1 MKYLILFTA
10 FISFSVL
17 VADARGQ
24 DRAAWVA
31 KLKIDLLE
39 LKGPALLA
47 DLEVKKANKIADL
60 DLLINSGKYRG
71 PALERLSRM
80 RENVSNTELPSQ
92 DQINL
97 RHERKVKMMKNRL
110 KSKANMSDR
119 KFRDQ
124 KRNQI
129 MRDKERWE
137 LRKQKNRRTKKD

>member
-1 MKYLILFTA
+1 MKYLLLFTT

-17 VADARGQ
+17 VADDRGQ

-31 KLKIDLLE
+31 KMKIDLLE

-47 DLEVKKANKIADL
+47 DLEVKKANRIADL
-60 DLLINSGKYRG
+60 DLLINSGKYKG

-80 RENVSNTELPSQ
+80 RENVFNTELPSQ

-110 KSKANMSDR
+110 KNKVNMSDR

-124 KRNQI
+124 KGNQI